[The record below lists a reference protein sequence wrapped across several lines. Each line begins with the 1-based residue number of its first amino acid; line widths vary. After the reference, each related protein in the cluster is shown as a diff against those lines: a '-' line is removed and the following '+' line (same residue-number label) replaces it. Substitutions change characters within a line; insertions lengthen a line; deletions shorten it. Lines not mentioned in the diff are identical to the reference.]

1 MASKTRKCTRCEK
14 NRALRF
20 FSPKG
25 RICTSCQRRSR
36 SKATHEARVQ
46 ETYGLLPD
54 EYDKLLAAQG
64 GKCAGCGQA
73 RNYRLDCDHSHK
85 TGELRGLT
93 CRGCNRKILPYAK
106 DNPATL
112 RALADY
118 LENPPAIRHLG
129 IRLHIDFRKD
139 SN

>member
-1 MASKTRKCTRCEK
+1 MSSKTRNCTRCKK

-20 FSPKG
+20 FSPRG
-25 RICTSCQRRSR
+25 RICSGCQKKGR

-46 ETYGLLPD
+46 ETYGLLPN
-54 EYDKLLAAQG
+54 EFDKLMEAQD
-64 GKCAGCGQA
+64 GKCAGCGQK
-73 RNYRLDCDHSHK
+73 RNYRLDCDHDHK
-85 TGELRGLT
+85 NGWLRGGL

-118 LENPPAIRHLG
+118 LENPVAIQVLG

-139 SN
+139 TD